1 MFCFFLN
8 SNSGALYLSPPSA
21 KPLGGDGCAAADKQ
35 PRSWK
40 PEISCRSWGRLWV
53 ASLGWH
59 PPAPS
64 PLFSRAQ
71 HHHPLPGAGAAG
83 LLLAHRRLPGTRL
96 RASAPQHPLVQGRRP
111 AARPRAPGPPRPAAG
126 PLEAVRSSPHD
137 PPSLPAPAK
146 KLWWTSH
153 WAASCRYWDVLRLEA
168 KAGGSAGAGE
178 VLLQLGD
185 VCALRLLEALL
196 QTLPHLL
203 LQAYVVVAVEPTSI
217 VPGERGP
224 PRRTLRVAEGG
235 MSLGGRRVPTRQ
247 GAQQALDGE
256 VCCRAG
262 RKP

>member
-146 KLWWTSH
+146 NRGGRPIGLPLAGTGMFCGWRRRRAAAPVPGRCCCSSGTSARCGC
-153 WAASCRYWDVLRLEA
+153 WRPCCRPCLTSCCRRTSSWPSSPPASSPVSGDLPGGRFVLRR
-168 KAGGSAGAGE
+168 GG
-178 VLLQLGD
+178 
-185 VCALRLLEALL
+185 
-196 QTLPHLL
+196 
-203 LQAYVVVAVEPTSI
+203 
-217 VPGERGP
+217 
-224 PRRTLRVAEGG
+224 
-235 MSLGGRRVPTRQ
+235 
-247 GAQQALDGE
+247 
-256 VCCRAG
+256 
-262 RKP
+262 

>member
-1 MFCFFLN
+1 MGSIFRLA
-8 SNSGALYLSPPSA
+8 SPSTLSALFQGSAPSSTTWRGGSWAAFGSPSPA
-21 KPLGGDGCAAADKQ
+21 
-35 PRSWK
+35 
-40 PEISCRSWGRLWV
+40 
-53 ASLGWH
+53 WH
-59 PPAPS
+59 PPTCLSSSAS
-64 PLFSRAQ
+64 SGSGQTASR
-71 HHHPLPGAGAAG
+71 LAAG
-83 LLLAHRRLPGTRL
+83 SWPSTSCSW
-96 RASAPQHPLVQGRRP
+96 ASGSGEILT
-111 AARPRAPGPPRPAAG
+111 PRPTQ
-126 PLEAVRSSPHD
+126 
-137 PPSLPAPAK
+137 PPCACQKP
-146 KLWWTSH
+146 WWTSH

-224 PRRTLRVAEGG
+224 PQRTLRVAEGG

-247 GAQQALDGE
+247 GAEQALDGE

-262 RKP
+262 